1 MVIPHF
7 RKGQVN
13 GETAVLG
20 ITKSVKKKPPV
31 SGIIYQGG
39 SYGADDCDFKRM
51 EAARVSAFGT
61 KRTLKIGDNV

>member
-13 GETAVLG
+13 GEIAVLG

-31 SGIIYQGG
+31 SGIVYQGG
-39 SYGADDCDFKRM
+39 SYGEDDCDFKRM
-51 EAARVSAFGT
+51 EAVRMSAFGT
-61 KRTLKIGDNV
+61 

>member
-13 GETAVLG
+13 GEIAVLG

-31 SGIIYQGG
+31 AGVILQGG
-39 SYGADDCDFKRM
+39 SYGADDRDFKRM
-51 EAARVSAFGT
+51 EAARS
-61 KRTLKIGDNV
+61 LLPSP